1 MGRTLSVLGLLASLL
16 WLPPAG
22 AVREFPL
29 DARRGTIESHE
40 YPYYRIDKE
49 TYRMSAGGRIFNEQN
64 LIIVPVSLPRG
75 KAEIMYRLDTRGE
88 LFAIWLLTSDEA
100 AMNPKRPGA
109 PATGGQPRR

>member
-1 MGRTLSVLGLLASLL
+1 
-16 WLPPAG
+16 
-22 AVREFPL
+22 VREFPQ